1 MYLSI
6 ISVLPLYVHIDSAKD
21 PLSAERVYDIHCITF
36 GSRPSALVTW
46 WIGTSQLLDHSS
58 QVCSSYVTYS
68 NSIKLGI
75 TKEQLNSYLG
85 NYGRSFDRH
94 FLTRPNNSMLCN
106 FNGTFDDH
114 LVAHK
119 SKYSVT
125 NFSILF
131 LLPYLSKK
139 WMSSM
144 KIIPEI
150 WKYPVGVQY
159 IIYYLCKEA

>member
-58 QVCSSYVTYS
+58 QVCTCSSYVTYS

-75 TKEQLNSYLG
+75 TKEQLSGKLW
-85 NYGRSFDRH
+85 
-94 FLTRPNNSMLCN
+94 
-106 FNGTFDDH
+106 
-114 LVAHK
+114 
-119 SKYSVT
+119 
-125 NFSILF
+125 
-131 LLPYLSKK
+131 KK
-139 WMSSM
+139 F
-144 KIIPEI
+144 
-150 WKYPVGVQY
+150 
-159 IIYYLCKEA
+159 